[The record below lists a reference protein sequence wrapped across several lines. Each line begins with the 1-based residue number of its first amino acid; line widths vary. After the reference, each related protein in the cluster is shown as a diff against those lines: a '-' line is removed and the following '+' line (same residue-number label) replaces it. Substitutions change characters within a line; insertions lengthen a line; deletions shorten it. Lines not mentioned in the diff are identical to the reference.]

1 MSLSSSESESS
12 SYSSSY
18 SSSES
23 SSSTNS
29 SNSSFESETAY
40 ENFMEIPSYSNPN
53 PNIEVLN
60 IKDFNDKYVEY
71 NAKKNAYTFKGSL
84 NTSWNRICQNGVN
97 KDFAVGSSD
106 EFTYVLLGYDSKSGK
121 KGALRGFLFATI
133 KTDSKGKKYLYIDIV
148 CAGPSTR
155 MKLKGHISVT
165 GRSLIQETFK
175 IANAV
180 NCDYIKLSAIPEVI
194 TYYHKVFGF
203 RFIKQCGDTEDVK
216 ITAHIKT
223 DLMNVVKSGRKV
235 VPQDISRMIKSHYE
249 HKFMKLDDK
258 AMARPVDRDDIEFE
272 TRENVAHTGA
282 DGYFMI
288 KCLKKGHVDDVEGM
302 EKLKKYQK
310 GVQPKTRKRKSSK
323 TRTRS
328 RSRSKRC
335 KGGVCNTIRRIITG
349 KKSKGKKSKKLKRR
363 KGKKSKK
370 NGKKK
375 GKK

>member
-12 SYSSSY
+12 SNSY
-18 SSSES
+18 SSSG
-23 SSSTNS
+23 STNS
-29 SNSSFESETAY
+29 SNSSFESETIY

-53 PNIEVLN
+53 PNINVLN
-60 IKDFNDKYVEY
+60 IKDFNDQYVEY
-71 NAKKNAYTFKGSL
+71 NAKKDAYTFTGSL
-84 NTSWNRICQNGVN
+84 NTSWDRICQNGVN
-97 KDFAVGSSD
+97 KNFAIGSSD
-106 EFTYVLLGYDSKSGK
+106 EFTYVLLGYDSKGGK

-133 KTDSKGKKYLYIDIV
+133 KTDGKGKKYLYIDIV

-203 RFIKQCGDTEDVK
+203 RFIKHCDDTEK
-216 ITAHIKT
+216 PEITAHIKT
-223 DLMNVVKSGRKV
+223 ELMGIVKSGRKV
-235 VPQDISRMIKSHYE
+235 VPRDIDRMIKSHYE

-258 AMARPVDRDDIEFE
+258 AMARPVDRDDIDFE
-272 TRENVAHTGA
+272 TRENVAHTG
-282 DGYFMI
+282 DNGYFMI
-288 KCLKKGHVDDVEGM
+288 KCLKKAHVDDVEGM
-302 EKLKKYQK
+302 KELEIYEK
-310 GVQPKTRKRKSSK
+310 GVQPKKTRKRKSSK
-323 TRTRS
+323 TITRT

>member
-1 MSLSSSESESS
+1 MNLDNYLNNIYMSLSSSESESS
-12 SYSSSY
+12 SNSY
-18 SSSES
+18 SSSESS

-29 SNSSFESETAY
+29 SNSSFESETTY
-40 ENFMEIPSYSNPN
+40 DYFMEIPSYSNPN

-71 NAKKNAYTFKGSL
+71 NAKKDAYTFKGSL
-84 NTSWNRICQNGVN
+84 NTSWDRICQNGVN

-175 IANAV
+175 IANAID
-180 NCDYIKLSAIPEVI
+180 CDYIKLSAIPEVI

-203 RFIKQCGDTEDVK
+203 RFIKQCGDTEK
-216 ITAHIKT
+216 PEITAHIKT
-223 DLMNVVKSGRKV
+223 DLMNIVKSGRKV
-235 VPQDISRMIKSHYE
+235 VPSDISRMIKSHYE

-272 TRENVAHTGA
+272 TKENVAHTGA

-288 KCLKKGHVDDVEGM
+288 KCLKKGVTENNINNL
-302 EKLKKYQK
+302 ELASIICKLLEL
-310 GVQPKTRKRKSSK
+310 T
-323 TRTRS
+323 
-328 RSRSKRC
+328 
-335 KGGVCNTIRRIITG
+335 
-349 KKSKGKKSKKLKRR
+349 
-363 KGKKSKK
+363 
-370 NGKKK
+370 
-375 GKK
+375 

>member
-1 MSLSSSESESS
+1 MPFI
-12 SYSSSY
+12 
-18 SSSES
+18 
-23 SSSTNS
+23 
-29 SNSSFESETAY
+29 SNSNDNNFLTEKNINMNVDTISDNLGDFKSSVESETNY

-84 NTSWNRICQNGVN
+84 NTSWDRICQNGVN

-155 MKLKGHISVT
+155 MKLKGLISVT

-175 IANAV
+175 IANAID
-180 NCDYIKLSAIPEVI
+180 CDYIKLSAIPEVI

-203 RFIKQCGDTEDVK
+203 RFIKQCGDTEK
-216 ITAHIKT
+216 PEITAHIKT

-235 VPQDISRMIKSHYE
+235 VPSDISRMIKSHYE
-249 HKFMKLDDK
+249 HKFMQLDDK
-258 AMARPVDRDDIEFE
+258 AMARPVDRDDIDFE
-272 TRENVAHTGA
+272 TKENVAHTGA

-288 KCLKKGHVDDVEGM
+288 KCLKTEHVDDGVGM
-302 EKLKKYQK
+302 EQLKIYEK
-310 GVQPKTRKRKSSK
+310 GVQSRTTRKRKLSK
-323 TRTRS
+323 TRKPSKTKS
-328 RSRSKRC
+328 RSRRRC
-335 KGGVCNTIRRIITG
+335 RGGVCKTIRRIITG
-349 KKSKGKKSKKLKRR
+349 KTIY
-363 KGKKSKK
+363 
-370 NGKKK
+370 
-375 GKK
+375 

>member
-12 SYSSSY
+12 V
-18 SSSES
+18 ES
-23 SSSTNS
+23 SVESSI
-29 SNSSFESETAY
+29 ESETNY

-60 IKDFNDKYVEY
+60 IEDFNDKYVKY
-71 NAKKNAYTFKGSL
+71 NAKKDAYTFTGSL
-84 NTSWNRICQNGVN
+84 NTSWDRICQDGVN

-165 GRSLIQETFK
+165 GRSLIQESIK
-175 IANAV
+175 IANAID
-180 NCDYIKLSAIPEVI
+180 CDYIKLSAIPEVI

-223 DLMNVVKSGRKV
+223 KLMKVVESGRKV
-235 VPQDISRMIKSHYE
+235 VHRDIDRMIISNYE

-258 AMARPVDRDDIEFE
+258 AMARPVYRDDIEFE
-272 TRENVAHTGA
+272 TKENVAHTGA

-288 KCLKKGHVDDVEGM
+288 KCLKKEHVDDVEGM
-302 EKLKKYQK
+302 KELEIYQK
-310 GVQPKTRKRKSSK
+310 GVQPKTRKRKSNKLKSKSQTRKPSK
-323 TRTRS
+323 TKSSS
-328 RSRSKRC
+328 RGRC
-335 KGGVCNTIRRIITG
+335 KGGVCNTIRRFITG

-370 NGKKK
+370 NRKKK